1 MAWEYTRPWIAF
13 VFPEKPSS
21 PGNLSIAV
29 SEEELLVS
37 WLSPWSPPGIALN
50 YTVTFLA
57 TSSNV
62 KMDYHTANT
71 MLTVDGADLTRQ
83 IGVPGLCEDYQVKV
97 VAESPA
103 GVGLASE
110 ETVPLFNCK

>member
-1 MAWEYTRPWIAF
+1 MTYTSTF
-13 VFPEKPSS
+13 SQCSS
-21 PGNLSIAV
+21 PGNLSVSV

-37 WLSPWSPPGIALN
+37 WSSPWSPPGIALN

-57 TSSNV
+57 TSSNM

-71 MLTVDGADLTRQ
+71 TLMVDEADLMRE
-83 IGVPGLCEDYQVKV
+83 IGFSGLCEQYQVKV

-103 GVGLASE
+103 GVGVASE

>member
-1 MAWEYTRPWIAF
+1 MDRF
-13 VFPEKPSS
+13 SLLPEKPSS
-21 PGNLSIAV
+21 PGNLSVSV

-37 WLSPWSPPGIALN
+37 WSSPWSPPGIALN
-50 YTVTFLA
+50 YTITFLA
-57 TSSNV
+57 ASSNV

-71 MLTVDGADLTRQ
+71 TLTVDGADLAKE
-83 IGVPGLCEDYQVKV
+83 IGIPGLCEQYQVKV

-103 GVGLASE
+103 GIGLASE